1 MDTEGSVTHPSLDWG
16 SRRVPLEPGQARRVS
31 FRPHAEFVRVR
42 GHRPPDRA
50 QPGRQLVMFGSSS
63 ADVACE
69 TQVRITGTRCV
80 LDDRRASLAEVS
92 VEPAEAW

>member
-1 MDTEGSVTHPSLDWG
+1 
-16 SRRVPLEPGQARRVS
+16 
-31 FRPHAEFVRVR
+31 
-42 GHRPPDRA
+42 
-50 QPGRQLVMFGSSS
+50 MFGSSS